1 MASAATSRS
10 SQECSGST
18 SRTSPLLTPGACRLP
33 DERPPRYGGGWIARD
48 GMGVG
53 SFAYGWLRENI
64 ISAEVILPGGRLRTL
79 EGDDLGLVV
88 GAMGRTGVI
97 VRATLK
103 LRKTEM
109 DMPFAIS
116 FARQKLYR
124 GPLTRCW
131 SEGLPLAPWYREPA
145 DGARDAIAGRV
156 PDLRRLPCAEPL
168 RPKASLQGCRGR
180 TVAKS

>member
-18 SRTSPLLTPGACRLP
+18 SRTSPPPHTGRLP
-33 DERPPRYGGGWIARD
+33 SARRAPHTVGGWIARD

-109 DMPFAIS
+109 DMPFAIA
-116 FARQKLYR
+116 FAR
-124 GPLTRCW
+124 
-131 SEGLPLAPWYREPA
+131 REA
-145 DGARDAIAGRV
+145 LQRAI
-156 PDLRRLPCAEPL
+156 DSLLERRPPSGTLV
-168 RPKASLQGCRGR
+168 S
-180 TVAKS
+180 